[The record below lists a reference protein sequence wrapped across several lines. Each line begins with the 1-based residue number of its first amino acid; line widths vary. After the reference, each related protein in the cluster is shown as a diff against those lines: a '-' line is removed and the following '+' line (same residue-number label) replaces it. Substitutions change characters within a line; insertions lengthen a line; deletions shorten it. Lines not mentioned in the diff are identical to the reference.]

1 MAKPKSEPVENAV
14 VDRIEELLS
23 LQKKTKQDL
32 IRYLGLANGAFT
44 SWRYRN
50 GKSYLLHIEKIAEF
64 LGTTPNYLLKGIDDN
79 VNLDTLSA
87 FEIEIVSLYRRM
99 NSDRKQTFIAIAHHF
114 AE

>member
-23 LQKKTKQDL
+23 LQKKSKQDL
-32 IRYLGLANGAFT
+32 IRHLGLANGTFT

-50 GKSYLLHIEKIAEF
+50 GKSYLLHIDRIAEF
-64 LGTTPNYLLKGIDDN
+64 LGTTPNYLLQGIDDN
-79 VNLDTLSA
+79 VNFDTLSA
-87 FEIEIVSLYRRM
+87 IEIEILYLFRKM
-99 NSDRKQTFIAIAHHF
+99 KNDRKHTFIAVAHHF